1 MKTRQFKW
9 MAAGWAV
16 TILAAVA
23 GWMIPNVQA
32 KSLLDLSIFGGTVQG
47 QVVSQYG
54 PVENARVRVAGE
66 EGYAITDREGRF
78 TLQSSH
84 LPGNRI
90 IIAAGKEGW
99 FNNGSIV
106 AHGGQMPPIFLNPV
120 PRGDQPEYR
129 FISPVVCSRCHVK
142 VTQYYDQSKMAH
154 TTSNPKVLQMY
165 YGTDA
170 LRRTGRGPGY
180 KLDNPGSDGD
190 CIACH
195 APSIAASN
203 PSSRDMQDA
212 LFSARSE
219 WDGISCDYC
228 HKVQRVIKDDSKPSG
243 FKAVQN
249 RQSARSG
256 NSILVYG
263 PYDDV
268 TAPPMAASYNPLFD
282 EGRYCSQ
289 CHSHFKTLADGKSW
303 DWKKVY
309 SAAEWQGFGLIEA
322 GILPVQTTYQE
333 WKTWQESLT
342 PDDPNK
348 GKKCQDCHMSW
359 RKEMLPYDNYVIDD
373 HARDMWG
380 TYRDP
385 KSIRPHHFDGGTAT
399 QLKTSLSME
408 IEGEVDGKVLTV
420 SVFITNTNGGHWVPT
435 GETMRSVLLRLDV
448 RDEGG
453 KPLKMI
459 EGQRLPAWADAD
471 DSGKGSAKG
480 QPGAVFARV
489 LRDAEG
495 HLNVPFWQ
503 AVAVASD
510 TRIRPKTT
518 VTLTYRFAVK
528 DPDDEPTATAELIYR
543 PAHQA
548 LTASKKWDAPDI
560 PITSNVW

>member
-1 MKTRQFKW
+1 MKKNRFKW
-9 MAAGWAV
+9 MAAALIIAV
-16 TILAAVA
+16 TLGGGWLISGGQAA
-23 GWMIPNVQA
+23 
-32 KSLLDLSIFGGTVQG
+32 SRLDIQVLGNTVEG
-47 QVVSQYG
+47 QVVSEFG
-54 PVENARVRVAGE
+54 PVENARVRIAGE
-66 EGYAITDREGRF
+66 AGHTLTDRQGHF
-78 TLQSSH
+78 SLQSSH
-84 LPGNRI
+84 LPGRRI

-99 FNNGSIV
+99 FNNGLIV
-106 AHGGQMPPIFLNPV
+106 AHGGVMPPIYLNSV
-120 PRGDQPEYR
+120 PRADRPEYR

-142 VTQYYDQSKMAH
+142 VTQYYDKSKMAH

-170 LRRTGRGPGY
+170 SNRPGRGPGY

-203 PSSRDMQDA
+203 PGSKDLQDA

-228 HKVQRVIKDDSKPSG
+228 HKVQRVLKDDSTPSG
-243 FKAVQN
+243 FKATLN

-268 TAPPMAASYNPLFD
+268 TAPPMAASYNSLFD

-289 CHSHFKTLADGKSW
+289 CHSHFVSPAKGKTW
-303 DWKKVY
+303 DWQKVY
-309 SAAEWQGFGLIEA
+309 TSDEWRGFGLS
-322 GILPVQTTYQE
+322 GTGKLPVQTTYQE
-333 WKTWQESLT
+333 WKGWQDSLT

-359 RKEMLPYDNYVIDD
+359 RKEMLPYDNYVIDG

-380 TYRDP
+380 THRDP
-385 KSIRPHHFDGGTAT
+385 KNIRPHHFDGGTAT
-399 QLKTSLSME
+399 QLKTALSIE
-408 IEGEVDGKVLTV
+408 IEGEVEDNVLTV

-435 GETMRSVLLRLDV
+435 GETMRSILLRLDV
-448 RDEGG
+448 RDESG

-459 EGQRLPAWADAD
+459 EGGRLPEWAGAD
-471 DSGKGSAKG
+471 DAGKA
-480 QPGAVFARV
+480 GAAFARV

-495 HLNVPFWQ
+495 HLNVPFWR

-518 VTLTYRFAVK
+518 VTLTSRFKVDNA
-528 DPDDEPTATAELIYR
+528 DDEPTATAELVYR
-543 PAHQA
+543 PAHTA

-560 PITSNVW
+560 PITSVAW